1 MRLDYYTLLCPEP
14 IQLSI
19 GNIKHPT
26 LRRIGKLTF
35 QQFGMYQVYL
45 KLTPKDYYKYLA
57 NDKLKKEWEN
67 LSDDVKANVELY
79 DLVMIDESVMR
90 QYEEIFNFF
99 FIERVVFVDDMFLIV
114 DTDDYETPKEDLDF
128 DELTVIGVINQS
140 TFLDVLDILQQVCCI
155 KSDDP
160 LDETKPKFKNA
171 KAKKL
176 YERMLKAKE
185 QEERKKEAKDAINL
199 SLPNIIS
206 ATASK
211 NAGLNIINIWDA
223 TLFQLYDQFGKVQND
238 DIHYMNAVRVAVWGD
253 EKNQFDPSLWYKNN
267 YDKLSIKNS
276 E

>member
-67 LSDDVKANVELY
+67 LSDVVKLGVTLY
-79 DLVMIDESVMR
+79 DLITIDEVVQK
-90 QYEEIFNFF
+90 QYEEMFNFF
-99 FIERVVFVDDMFLIV
+99 FVERVIYVDDMFLIV
-114 DTDDYETPKEDLDF
+114 DTDDYETPPEELDF
-128 DELTVIGVINQS
+128 DELYITGVINQS
-140 TFLDVLDILQQVCCI
+140 TLTDVLDILQQVCCI

-160 LDETKPKFKNA
+160 LDEVRPKFKNA

-176 YERMLKAKE
+176 YDRMLKAKE
-185 QEERKKEAKDAINL
+185 QEDKKKEIKDSINL

-211 NAGLNIINIWDA
+211 NAGLNIVNIWDA

-238 DIHYMNAVRVAVWGD
+238 DIHYMNSVRVAVWGD

-267 YDKLSIKNS
+267 YDKEKTKVS

>member
-114 DTDDYETPKEDLDF
+114 DTDDYEIPKEDLDF
-128 DELTVIGVINQS
+128 DELTVTGVINQS

-185 QEERKKEAKDAINL
+185 QEEKKKEAKDAINL

>member
-67 LSDDVKANVELY
+67 LSDNVKANVELY

-99 FIERVVFVDDMFLIV
+99 FIERVVFIDDMFLIV
-114 DTDDYETPKEDLDF
+114 DTDDYEIPKEDLDF

-185 QEERKKEAKDAINL
+185 QEEKKKEAKDAINL